1 MTGMNEKAS
10 DPEGRIVIR
19 EMNPSDAKD
28 AAELSSEL
36 GYPASADEMEE
47 RLRQFAAL
55 GNHVVY
61 AACLEDRV
69 VGWIGVGIVH
79 HLQSQAFG
87 EIDGLIVGSKHQ
99 GRGIGRKL
107 VKKAE
112 EWIARRG
119 VARVLVRS
127 RITREGAHAFYLR
140 QNFSR
145 VKTSAVFEKS
155 IDAL

>member
-1 MTGMNEKAS
+1 MTGMNENAF
-10 DPEGRIVIR
+10 DAEGGILIR
-19 EMNPSDAKD
+19 EMIPSDAKD

-36 GYPASADEMEE
+36 GYPVGADEMEA
-47 RLRQFAAL
+47 RLRQLAAL

-69 VGWIGVGIVH
+69 VGWVGVGIVH

-87 EIDGLIVGSKHQ
+87 EIDGLIVGGKYQ

-112 EWIARRG
+112 EWIASHG
-119 VARVLVRS
+119 ITKVLVRS

-155 IDAL
+155 IEVS